1 MVRGNLVVSLMGL
14 GRVHLHSSLSGAA
27 LPADSVYFG
36 EVSLSGAAR
45 PVAHA
50 VQRLREAEKLGFS
63 AATVPSASA
72 DLPKSGIAVRAVETL
87 SDLVAHVAAGS
98 ASLSDED

>member
-1 MVRGNLVVSLMGL
+1 MSRAAFAFRNRRLISPSPPL
-14 GRVHLHSSLSGAA
+14 SSR
-27 LPADSVYFG
+27 PADSVYFG

-50 VQRLREAEKLGFS
+50 AQRLREAEKLGFS

-98 ASLSDED
+98 AGLSDED